1 MKHFI
6 GLLVFTLAISTY
18 SFAQKIDSLYVLHSN
33 QGWVIRHK
41 IKPKETIIKIA
52 RAYHVPPAIL
62 AANNGVTIQTALTPQ
77 ASLWIPI
84 AAYNLMSEGGMVT
97 SEMRPIYHK
106 LKADESLKTI
116 AKNSNTQQKKLLEWN
131 KISTTNLYEGQVL
144 LVGWILYDATGSLAE
159 ESPIPIKEKKPISS
173 NNSTPIAQ
181 PKPIR
186 AQETPVTTS
195 EKKTDSVY
203 YISTSPKVNT
213 TSDTDSVAPKT
224 AWELL
229 YETQT
234 GNEASVAHEKGPCV
248 FFRSNKSGT
257 TSYYAFH
264 NTAPKGTIIKVRNPG
279 NGKVVYVK
287 VLGTI
292 PTTGM
297 YHKAVIGIASSARAA
312 LGAMGDKVW
321 CELSY

>member
-6 GLLVFTLAISTY
+6 CLLVFILTNSTY
-18 SFAQKIDSLYVLHSN
+18 SFAQTSDSLYVLHSN

-62 AANNGVTIQTALTPQ
+62 AANNGVTIQTTLTPN

-106 LKADESLKTI
+106 LKADESLKTV

-144 LVGWILYDATGSLAE
+144 LVGWILYDATGSMAE
-159 ESPIPIKEKKPISS
+159 EPPMVINEKKPIT
-173 NNSTPIAQ
+173 NTISTPL
-181 PKPIR
+181 PKPKPNR
-186 AQETPVTTS
+186 AQETPATTP

-203 YISTSPKVNT
+203 YISTTPKVNT
-213 TSDTDSVAPKT
+213 TSDTDTVAPKT
-224 AWELL
+224 AWEIL
-229 YETQT
+229 YDTQT
-234 GNEASVAHEKGPCV
+234 DNEASVAHEKGPGV
-248 FFRSNKSGT
+248 FFRSNKSGA

-279 NGKVVYVK
+279 NGKIVYVK